1 MGNKRE
7 FEIAFVGLKP
17 GVHVYQYNIGDSFF
31 EKYGIQDFDQCNS
44 SVKLSL
50 EKHSGFM
57 QLHFDISGTVNV
69 DCDRC
74 GNPLTKDL
82 WDEFDLIV
90 KLVDEPEVMNNQ
102 EEDPDVYY
110 IGRTESYLFVSDW
123 IYEFVCLSVPL
134 QRTCEVDDK
143 GNSNCNPLVIEKLK
157 QMEADVAKIANP
169 LWTGLDKFK
178 DLEN

>member
-17 GVHVYQYNIGDSFF
+17 GVHVYQYTILDSFF
-31 EKYGIQDFDQCNS
+31 EKYGAQDFNDCNAEI
-44 SVKLSL
+44 KLSL
-50 EKHSGFM
+50 EKHNGFM
-57 QLHFDISGTVNV
+57 QLHFDISGSVNV

-74 GNPLTKDL
+74 GNTLTKEL
-82 WDEFDLIV
+82 WDEFDIIV
-90 KLVDEPEVMNNQ
+90 KLVEEPEVMNEQ

-110 IGRTESYLFVSDW
+110 ISRGESYLHVSDW

-134 QRTCEVDDK
+134 QRSCEVDK
-143 GNSNCNPLVIEKLK
+143 EGKSNCNPDVIAKLK
-157 QMEADVAKIANP
+157 QMETDVQKAANP
-169 LWTGLDKFK
+169 LWSGLEKFK